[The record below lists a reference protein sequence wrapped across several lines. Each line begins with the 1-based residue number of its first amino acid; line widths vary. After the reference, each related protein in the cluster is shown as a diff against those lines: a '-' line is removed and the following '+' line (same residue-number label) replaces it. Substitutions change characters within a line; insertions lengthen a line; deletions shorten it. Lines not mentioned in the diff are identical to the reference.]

1 MALRTPLSER
11 IGIEFPFMQ
20 AGMGG
25 IGPITLARLA
35 AAISEAG
42 ALGTLAQPA
51 LVLEEPGIS
60 GEELEAQV
68 RKVVEQVRDGIR
80 LAVSLTDKPLA
91 VNVRIAQEQPDA
103 PHVIRGILDEREEN
117 PKARAQL
124 KVITTS
130 GGHPHTFGLN
140 GDIRDSGMLHF
151 HAVSNVRHALTAKK
165 EGMDGVIA
173 TGFEAAGHVGHKPV
187 HSFVLIPAVAEAVDL
202 PVLAAGGVVDGIAL
216 AGALTLGAQMGYV
229 GTRFLAADESEYHEA
244 NKQFIVEADETQTE
258 VVPAFFGPARFIE
271 NEFTE
276 EIQRLAE
283 ANTPTLERMRIEGA
297 AMRRGALEGDMKT
310 GMMIGGQG
318 IGRIKEVLSAAE
330 IVRQIAA
337 ETEQALERAA
347 SFRQA
352 PSTANA

>member
-11 IGIEFPFMQ
+11 IGIEHPFMQ

-60 GEELEAQV
+60 GEALEEQV
-68 RKVVEQVRDGIR
+68 ALVVQQVRDGIR

-103 PHVIRGILDEREEN
+103 EQVVRAILDERESN
-117 PKARAQL
+117 PKVRAQL
-124 KVITTS
+124 KVLTTS
-130 GGHPHTFGLN
+130 GGHPRMFGLN
-140 GDIRDSGMLHF
+140 DAVRESGLLHF
-151 HAVSNVRHALTAKK
+151 HAVSNVRHALTAQA
-165 EGMDGVIA
+165 EGMDAVIA

-187 HSFVLIPAVAEAVDL
+187 HSFVLTPSVRDAVDI
-202 PVLAAGGVVDGIAL
+202 PVVCAGGVVDGIAL
-216 AGALTLGAQMGYV
+216 AGALALGAELGYV
-229 GTRFLAADESEYHEA
+229 GSRFLAAEECEYHDA
-244 NKQFIVEADETQTE
+244 NKRFIVEASETQTE

-271 NEFTE
+271 NGFTDE
-276 EIQRLAE
+276 VRKLVA
-283 ANTPTLERMRIEGA
+283 AGTPQLERMRIEGA
-297 AMRRGALEGDMKT
+297 AMRRGALEGDMET

-318 IGRIKEVLSAAE
+318 IGRIKEVLPAAE
-330 IVRQIAA
+330 IVRRIAA
-337 ETEQALERAA
+337 EAEQALDRVAAFRVGEPARA
-347 SFRQA
+347 
-352 PSTANA
+352 

>member
-11 IGIEFPFMQ
+11 IGIEHPFMQ

-60 GEELEAQV
+60 GEALEEQV
-68 RKVVEQVRDGIR
+68 AIVVQQVRDGIR

-103 PHVIRGILDEREEN
+103 EQVVRAILDERESN
-117 PKARAQL
+117 PKVRAQL
-124 KVITTS
+124 KVLTTS
-130 GGHPHTFGLN
+130 GGHPRMFGLN
-140 GDIRDSGMLHF
+140 DAVRESGLLHF
-151 HAVSNVRHALTAKK
+151 HAVSNVRHALTAQA
-165 EGMDGVIA
+165 EGMDAVIA

-187 HSFVLIPAVAEAVDL
+187 HSFVLTPSVRDAVDI
-202 PVLAAGGVVDGIAL
+202 PVVCAGGVVDGVAL
-216 AGALTLGAQMGYV
+216 AGALALGAELGYV
-229 GTRFLAADESEYHEA
+229 GSRFLAAEECEYHEA
-244 NKQFIVEADETQTE
+244 NKRFIVEANETQTE

-271 NEFTE
+271 NGFTE
-276 EIQRLAE
+276 EVRKLVE
-283 ANTPTLERMRIEGA
+283 AGTPQLERMRIEGA
-297 AMRRGALEGDMKT
+297 AMRRGALEGDMET

-318 IGRIKEVLSAAE
+318 IGRIKEVLPAAE
-330 IVRQIAA
+330 IVRRIAA
-337 ETEQALERAA
+337 EAEEALERVAA
-347 SFRQA
+347 FRVGEPA
-352 PSTANA
+352 RA

>member
-60 GEELEAQV
+60 GDELQAQV
-68 RKVVEQVRDGIR
+68 EKVVGQVVDGIR

-103 PHVIRGILDEREEN
+103 EQVVRAILDERERD
-117 PKARAQL
+117 PKVRKQL
-124 KVITTS
+124 LVLTTS

-151 HAVSNVRHALTAKK
+151 HAVSNVRHALTAER
-165 EGMDGVIA
+165 EGMDAVIA
-173 TGFEAAGHVGHKPV
+173 TGFEAAGHVGHEPV
-187 HSFVLIPAVAEAVDL
+187 HTFVLVPSVRAAVDL
-202 PVLAAGGVVDGIAL
+202 PVVCAGGVVDGWAL
-216 AGALTLGAQMGYV
+216 AGALTLGAELGYV
-229 GTRFLAADESEYHEA
+229 GSRFLASDECEYHEG
-244 NKQFIVEADETQTE
+244 NKHFIVEASETQTQ
-258 VVPAFFGPARFIE
+258 VIPAFFGPARFIE
-271 NEFTE
+271 NAFTE
-276 EIQRLAE
+276 QVA
-283 ANTPTLERMRIEGA
+283 AMQAAGTPHLERMRIEGA
-297 AMRRGALEGDMKT
+297 AMRRGALEGDMET

-318 IGRIKEVLSAAE
+318 IGRIKEILPAAE

-337 ETEQALERAA
+337 ETEEALARVAA
-347 SFRQA
+347 FSR
-352 PSTANA
+352 

>member
-60 GEELEAQV
+60 GDELQEQV
-68 RKVVEQVRDGIR
+68 EKVVGQVVDGIR

-103 PHVIRGILDEREEN
+103 EQVVRAILAERERD
-117 PKARAQL
+117 PKVRKQL
-124 KVITTS
+124 LVLTTS

-151 HAVSNVRHALTAKK
+151 HAVSNVRHALTAER
-165 EGMDGVIA
+165 EGMDAVIA
-173 TGFEAAGHVGHKPV
+173 TGFESAGHVGHQPV
-187 HSFVLIPAVAEAVDL
+187 HTFVLVPSVRDAVDI
-202 PVLAAGGVVDGIAL
+202 PVVCAGGVVDGWAL
-216 AGALTLGAQMGYV
+216 AGALTLGAELGYV
-229 GTRFLAADESEYHEA
+229 GSRFLASEECEYHEG
-244 NKQFIVEADETQTE
+244 NKQFIVEASETQTQ
-258 VVPAFFGPARFIE
+258 VIPAFFGPARFIE
-271 NEFTE
+271 NGFT
-276 EIQRLAE
+276 AE
-283 ANTPTLERMRIEGA
+283 VAALQAAGTPHLERMRIEGA
-297 AMRRGALEGDMKT
+297 AMRRGALEGDMET

-318 IGRIKEVLSAAE
+318 IGRIKEVLPAAE

-337 ETEQALERAA
+337 EAEEALARVA
-347 SFRQA
+347 SFSGA
-352 PSTANA
+352 PISA